1 MDTTQ
6 QNSNAWDKK
15 VEEGSRYTQPVSS
28 EVILKKVNQV
38 NGKSQSPQ
46 KNQFLEIGFQSH

>member
-28 EVILKKVNQV
+28 EVIEKVNQV
-38 NGKSQSPQ
+38 NGRSQSPQ
-46 KNQFLEIGFQSH
+46 KNQFLEIGFRSH

>member
-15 VEEGSRYTQPVSS
+15 VEEGSRYTQSVRS
-28 EVILKKVNQV
+28 EIIE
-38 NGKSQSPQ
+38 KSKSG
-46 KNQFLEIGFQSH
+46 ESWH

>member
-28 EVILKKVNQV
+28 EVIE
-38 NGKSQSPQ
+38 KSKSGEWEITVTTE
-46 KNQFLEIGFQSH
+46 NQFLESGFQSH